1 MLTVTLQ
8 STEQA
13 ASDTASLRALTGTT
27 STGDDARQL
36 AALKAATRWAEGYL
50 GYPLFVASYRET
62 LPSYSSRRLML
73 SRTPVRAVVQVLD
86 DPSTDDGAEVLSSEF
101 SVDRE
106 PGFLARN
113 EGWEWSAPVE
123 YDLTPVPRAGQEY
136 EQWLVDYIAGWTFAG
151 VDPTSLNYST
161 EAGTTSTGR
170 TLPEDIEEAV
180 LLKAAALYEGTE
192 SVDAE
197 ALGDLKVTYNLRSAS
212 VDNVA
217 PEQALLDN
225 YRRVV

>member
-1 MLTVTLQ
+1 MLTVTLA

-13 ASDTASLRALTGTT
+13 ASDTASLRALIGTT
-27 STGDDARQL
+27 STADDARQL
-36 AALKAATRWAEGYL
+36 AALKAATRWAESYI

-62 LPSYSSRRLML
+62 RPSYSSRRLML
-73 SRTPVRAVVQVLD
+73 SRTPVRAVAQLLD
-86 DPSTDDGAEVLSSEF
+86 APSPDDGAAVLSSEF
-101 SVDRE
+101 GVDRE
-106 PGFLARN
+106 AGFLTRD

-136 EQWLVDYIAGWTFAG
+136 EQWLVDYMAGWTFG
-151 VDPTSLNYST
+151 GIEPTSANYST

-180 LLKAAALYEGTE
+180 LTKAAALYEGTE

-197 ALGDLKVTYNLRSAS
+197 QLGDLKVTYNLRSAS
-212 VDNVA
+212 VDKVVPEEIMLA
-217 PEQALLDN
+217 P
-225 YRRVV
+225 YRRLV